1 MSEYGSNY
9 TDEHIVL
16 IKKKFEKEYRQAIN
30 ELEEKAR
37 DYFEKHKD
45 EIDNMLEKL
54 ERNEISEELYQNWFM
69 NRFGS
74 GIWYNQLA
82 DELANDMLTINERCC
97 EIANKEI
104 IGTYAENL
112 AYETFKI
119 EKELQIDTSFALV
132 KEGTVRQLI
141 KEDRLLLPLMEMN
154 KTKDIAWN
162 IKNVNSQVLQSV
174 LQGEDLFQL
183 RDRFRNIAHM
193 NINVAYSRARTAMTC
208 AQNMGSLDS
217 IERAKELGIKVKK
230 QWLATADDRTR
241 PTHVLL
247 DGETKETDEPFSNG
261 LMFPGDPSGSLD
273 EVMNCRCDML
283 SVVDDDL
290 SDIDWSICSERIN
303 DTNMTYEDWKA
314 EAALQ
319 VAQEESWYE

>member
-30 ELEEKAR
+30 ELEDKAR
-37 DYFEKHKD
+37 NYFEKHKD
-45 EIDNMLEKL
+45 EIDDMLDKL
-54 ERNEISEELYQNWFM
+54 DRNEISEEFYQNWFM

-119 EKELQIDTSFALV
+119 EKELQINTSFTLV

-208 AQNMGSLDS
+208 AENMGSLDS
-217 IERAKELGIKVKK
+217 FERAKGLGIKVKK
-230 QWLATADDRTR
+230 QWLANADDRTR

-261 LMFPGDPSGSLD
+261 LMYPGDSSGSLD

-290 SDIDWSICSERIN
+290 SDIDWSVCSERAN
-303 DTNMTYEDWKA
+303 DTSMTYEDWKA

-319 VAQEESWYE
+319 IAQEESWYV

>member
-37 DYFEKHKD
+37 NYFEKHKD
-45 EIDNMLEKL
+45 EIDGMLEKL
-54 ERNEISEELYQNWFM
+54 ERNEISEEFYQNWFM

-119 EKELQIDTSFALV
+119 EKELQINTSFALV

-141 KEDRLLLPLMEMN
+141 KEDRLLLPLMEMDF
-154 KTKDIAWN
+154 T
-162 IKNVNSQVLQSV
+162 V
-174 LQGEDLFQL
+174 
-183 RDRFRNIAHM
+183 
-193 NINVAYSRARTAMTC
+193 T
-208 AQNMGSLDS
+208 
-217 IERAKELGIKVKK
+217 
-230 QWLATADDRTR
+230 
-241 PTHVLL
+241 
-247 DGETKETDEPFSNG
+247 
-261 LMFPGDPSGSLD
+261 
-273 EVMNCRCDML
+273 L
-283 SVVDDDL
+283 SP
-290 SDIDWSICSERIN
+290 
-303 DTNMTYEDWKA
+303 
-314 EAALQ
+314 
-319 VAQEESWYE
+319 

>member
-16 IKKKFEKEYRQAIN
+16 IKKKFEKEYRQAVK
-30 ELEEKAR
+30 ELKSKA
-37 DYFEKHKD
+37 DKYFEKHKD
-45 EIDNMLEKL
+45 EIDNMLDKL
-54 ERNEISEELYQNWFM
+54 ERNEISEEFYQNWFM

-82 DELANDMLTINERCC
+82 NELANDMLTINERCC

-104 IGTYAENL
+104 IGTYVENL

-119 EKELQIDTSFALV
+119 EKELQINTSFTLV

-183 RDRFRNIAHM
+183 RNRFRNIAHM
-193 NINVAYSRARTAMTC
+193 NVNVAYSRARTAMTC

-230 QWLATADDRTR
+230 QWLANADDRTR

-261 LMFPGDPSGSLD
+261 LMYPGDSSGSLD

-290 SDIDWSICSERIN
+290 SNVDWSICSERVN
-303 DTNMTYEDWKA
+303 DTDMTYEDWKA

-319 VAQEESWYE
+319 IAQEESWYD

>member
-1 MSEYGSNY
+1 MSDYGSNY

-30 ELEEKAR
+30 ELEDKAR
-37 DYFEKHKD
+37 NYFEKHKD
-45 EIDNMLEKL
+45 EIDDMLDKL
-54 ERNEISEELYQNWFM
+54 DRNEISEEFYQNWFM

-119 EKELQIDTSFALV
+119 EKELQINTSFTLV

-208 AQNMGSLDS
+208 AENMGSLDS
-217 IERAKELGIKVKK
+217 FERAKGLGIKVKK
-230 QWLATADDRTR
+230 QWLANADDRTR

-261 LMFPGDPSGSLD
+261 LMYPGDSSGSLD

-290 SDIDWSICSERIN
+290 SDIDWSVCSERAN
-303 DTNMTYEDWKA
+303 DTSMTYEDWKA

-319 VAQEESWYE
+319 IAQEESWYD

>member
-1 MSEYGSNY
+1 MSDYGSNY

-30 ELEEKAR
+30 ELEDKAR
-37 DYFEKHKD
+37 NYFEKHKD
-45 EIDNMLEKL
+45 EIDGMLEKL
-54 ERNEISEELYQNWFM
+54 ERNEISEEFYQNWFM

-119 EKELQIDTSFALV
+119 EKELQINTSFTLV

-208 AQNMGSLDS
+208 AENMGSLDS
-217 IERAKELGIKVKK
+217 FERAKGLGIKVKK
-230 QWLATADDRTR
+230 QWLANADDRTR

-261 LMFPGDPSGSLD
+261 LMYPGDSSGSLD

-290 SDIDWSICSERIN
+290 SDIDWSVCSERAN
-303 DTNMTYEDWKA
+303 DTSMTYEDWKA

-319 VAQEESWYE
+319 IAQEESWYV

>member
-1 MSEYGSNY
+1 
-9 TDEHIVL
+9 
-16 IKKKFEKEYRQAIN
+16 
-30 ELEEKAR
+30 
-37 DYFEKHKD
+37 
-45 EIDNMLEKL
+45 MLEKL
-54 ERNEISEELYQNWFM
+54 ERNEISEEFYQNWFM

-174 LQGEDLFQL
+174 LQGEDLFKL
-183 RDRFRNIAHM
+183 RDRFRTIAHM

-217 IERAKELGIKVKK
+217 IERAKGLGIKVKK
-230 QWLATADDRTR
+230 QWLSNADDRTR

-261 LMFPGDPSGSLD
+261 LMYPGDPSGSLD

-290 SDIDWSICSERIN
+290 SGVDWSICSERVN

-319 VAQEESWYE
+319 VAQEESWYD

>member
-37 DYFEKHKD
+37 NYFEKHKD

-54 ERNEISEELYQNWFM
+54 ERNEISEEFYQNWFM

-119 EKELQIDTSFALV
+119 EKELQINTSFALV

-183 RDRFRNIAHM
+183 RDRFRTIAHM

-247 DGETKETDEPFSNG
+247 VGETKETDEPFSNG
-261 LMFPGDPSGSLD
+261 LMYPGDSSGSLD

-290 SDIDWSICSERIN
+290 SDIDWSVCSERVN
-303 DTNMTYEDWKA
+303 DTGMTYEDWKA

-319 VAQEESWYE
+319 TAQEESWYD